1 MRIVIAESGP
11 PRLED
16 PTDFTRF
23 SILMDGK
30 FKPHPGTALRGIGR
44 LSCDGHAWVRP
55 DCLRALLPVDLP
67 ADWEAGF
74 ASMVAFA
81 QSRGWIGEGGAIRAH
96 IEFRDA
102 SEPVSNAAFRNAM
115 RKFASGVCVVAA
127 GEGADRRGM
136 TVSAFSSVSAEPPMI
151 LVCINSTSA
160 SHDAIVNAE
169 RFSVNILGEDQA
181 GIARTFAGMNGLQGA
196 DRFADAGWQQASGVP
211 TLPDSLQCLVCR
223 PVIRE
228 RAGSHTVLIGQVTSA
243 SEACES
249 RMPLI
254 NYCGTLQGLRAGLE
268 KAA

>member
-30 FKPHPGTALRGIGR
+30 FKTHPGVALRGIGR

-55 DCLRALLPVDLP
+55 DCLSALLPVDLP

-74 ASMVAFA
+74 ANMVSFA
-81 QSRGWIGEGGAIRAH
+81 RSRGWIGEGGAIRAH
-96 IEFRDA
+96 IEFRDS
-102 SEPVSNAAFRNAM
+102 SEAVSNAAFRNAM

-127 GEGADRRGM
+127 GEGVARRGM

-151 LVCINSTSA
+151 LVCINASSA
-160 SHDAIVNAE
+160 SHDTIVNAE
-169 RFSVNILGEDQA
+169 RFSVNILGEDQSDVA
-181 GIARTFAGMNGLQGA
+181 QTFAGMTGPQGVE
-196 DRFADAGWQQASGVP
+196 RFAEADWQQASGVP
-211 TLPDSLQCLVCR
+211 ILADSLQYLVCR

-228 RAGSHTVLIGQVTSA
+228 RAGSHTVLIGQVVSA
-243 SEACES
+243 SDACED
-249 RMPLI
+249 RLPLI
-254 NYCGTLQGLRAGLE
+254 NYCGTLQGLRPGLE
-268 KAA
+268 EVA

>member
-16 PTDFTRF
+16 ACDFQHF
-23 SILMDGK
+23 SILMDEA
-30 FKPHPGTALRGIGR
+30 FRNMPGAALRGIGR

-67 ADWEAGF
+67 ADWETGF
-74 ASMVAFA
+74 ARMSEFA
-81 QSRGWIGEGGAIRAH
+81 RSRGWIGEGGAIRAH
-96 IEFRDA
+96 IEFRDHP
-102 SEPVSNAAFRNAM
+102 EPVSNAAFRDAM

-127 GEGADRRGM
+127 GTGEERRGM

-151 LVCINSTSA
+151 LVCINKASA

-169 RFSVNILGEDQA
+169 RFSVNILGAEQD
-181 GIARTFAGMNGLQGA
+181 GIARTFAGMNGLTGA
-196 DRFADAGWQQASGVP
+196 QRFTHGAWQETAAVP
-211 TLPDSLQCLVCR
+211 TLADALQSLVCR
-223 PVIRE
+223 PAIRE
-228 RAGSHTVLIGQVTSA
+228 RAGSHTVLIGQVISA
-243 SEACES
+243 SQALED

-254 NYCGTLQGLRAGLE
+254 NYCGTLRGLCGGLE